1 MNNDPIGPISNVE
14 KGLGGINRQ
23 LDSTIT
29 KLQKL
34 VGLASSTFTGIK
46 QVMGTGVGQG
56 TPLALGTSNAQF
68 SNGTGASA
76 TNNNMPWAYS
86 PKGAATIG
94 GVQLA
99 LGVAGAGYAALPGLA
114 DVMPRTVGRYQAMA
128 RMPGVSAATLQ
139 SMSFNAIKGGIT
151 GRNEDI
157 AAMNMLVNG
166 YGMIGKANFTQSMQ
180 EVKGAALGYGMANAT
195 AAQAIGSMHTG
206 ATSGSLYQYGISTL
220 DVKTGKTR
228 PMDQIAKQIYS
239 LVMGNR
245 KLTPAQLEFSMRE
258 GTLNKTINDLVTD
271 PAANQIVRNMMT
283 PISQGKDASLLNQ
296 TGSGNPLT
304 NTAYK
309 IATSQASVADATAP
323 GLTKGYELAATGI
336 AKLNKSLEGTPE
348 SILKMKGAI
357 DAVANSNLG
366 SAISSLVSGITGA
379 IATIAGA
386 ALLRGAVGRATASA
400 AAQAAESTG
409 SKVVVRAGGI
419 VAKKVATKGAVTAA
433 EKVAGKVAL
442 GAAGKAVPILGGAYA
457 GYTGQGFLQSVG
469 TSAAVAGAFGA
480 MAGPE
485 AIIPAAVIGGTLDAV
500 GWIGGNLVKSF
511 KSMMATSNNAPTTAG
526 PNQSGLGLPTNADQT
541 LVNELSAAGFSGQ
554 SLITAYGVA
563 KAESGGNASA
573 YNPTGLDKSYG
584 LFQINMENN
593 DPRNPNMGKKRN
605 DAYLKKYKSIG
616 YTGPESLKDPNINA
630 KIAFDLSKGGTNFD
644 PWSTYKSGS
653 YLNQLTPGGTA
664 TAAGPQTVNVYL
676 TISKASD
683 AEAVAFAKKVKDILS
698 KDKTLSAI
706 GSK

>member
-68 SNGTGASA
+68 SSGTGASA
-76 TNNNMPWAYS
+76 TNTNMPWAYS

-228 PMDQIAKQIYS
+228 PMDQIAKQIYN

-296 TGSGNPLT
+296 TGPGNPLT

-400 AAQAAESTG
+400 AAQVAESTG

-419 VAKKVATKGAVTAA
+419 VAKKVATKGAVTAV
-433 EKVAGKVAL
+433 EKVAGNFAL
-442 GAAGKAVPILGGAYA
+442 GAAGKMLPIVGGAVSGAMGQSFWSSVLTSAVVGGAFAGAASGGAAAIPGAIVAGGLDAIGWLGAKAIKSMTSKPQIVQGTKSQQEWATGLLGKLGAPVTDQNLQAMTTWMAFEGGHWKNNANYNPLNTTQKENGAKSINSAGVKSYQSWDQGYQATLDTLNNGKYTNILSALRQGTDASAVLGAVNASPWGTKIPGYA
-457 GYTGQGFLQSVG
+457 GTTGG
-469 TSAAVAGAFGA
+469 
-480 MAGPE
+480 
-485 AIIPAAVIGGTLDAV
+485 
-500 GWIGGNLVKSF
+500 
-511 KSMMATSNNAPTTAG
+511 TTAG
-526 PNQSGLGLPTNADQT
+526 G
-541 LVNELSAAGFSGQ
+541 
-554 SLITAYGVA
+554 
-563 KAESGGNASA
+563 
-573 YNPTGLDKSYG
+573 
-584 LFQINMENN
+584 
-593 DPRNPNMGKKRN
+593 
-605 DAYLKKYKSIG
+605 
-616 YTGPESLKDPNINA
+616 
-630 KIAFDLSKGGTNFD
+630 
-644 PWSTYKSGS
+644 
-653 YLNQLTPGGTA
+653 
-664 TAAGPQTVNVYL
+664 QTVNINL

-683 AEAVAFAKKVKDILS
+683 AEAVAFAKKVKDILM

>member
-46 QVMGTGVGQG
+46 QVMGMGVGQG
-56 TPLALGTSNAQF
+56 TPLVLGTSNAQF
-68 SNGTGASA
+68 SSGTGAPTA
-76 TNNNMPWAYS
+76 GGMMPWAYS

-94 GVQLA
+94 GVQLG

-114 DVMPRTVGRYQAMA
+114 DVMPRTVGRYQAIA

-139 SMSFNAIKGGIT
+139 SMSFNAIRGGIT

-195 AAQAIGSMHTG
+195 AAQGIGSMHTG

-271 PAANQIVRNMMT
+271 PAANQMIRNMMT
-283 PISQGKDASLLNQ
+283 PISQGKDASLLDQ

-366 SAISSLVSGITGA
+366 SAISSLVAGITGA
-379 IATIAGA
+379 VATIAGA
-386 ALLRGAVGRATASA
+386 ALLRGALGRAAASA
-400 AAQAAESTG
+400 AAQAAESAGT
-409 SKVVVRAGGI
+409 KVVVRAGGI
-419 VAKKVATKGAVTAA
+419 VAKKVATKGAVVAA

-442 GAAGKAVPILGGAYA
+442 GAAGKAVPILGGVYA
-457 GYTGQGFLQSVG
+457 GATGQNFFTSVG

-485 AIIPAAVIGGTLDAV
+485 AIIPAALVGGALDAV
-500 GWIGGNLVKSF
+500 GWIAGKAIKSMTSKPPVVQGTKSQQEWAVGLLGKLGAPVTDQNLQAMTTWMAFEGGHWKNNANYNPLNTTQKESGAKSINSAGVKSYQ
-511 KSMMATSNNAPTTAG
+511 SWDQGYQATLDTLNNG
-526 PNQSGLGLPTNADQT
+526 KYTNI
-541 LVNELSAAGFSGQ
+541 LSALKQGTDASAVLG
-554 SLITAYGVA
+554 AV
-563 KAESGGNASA
+563 NAS
-573 YNPTGLDKSYG
+573 PWGTK
-584 LFQINMENN
+584 I
-593 DPRNPNMGKKRN
+593 P
-605 DAYLKKYKSIG
+605 G
-616 YTGPESLKDPNINA
+616 YAGTTNSVNA
-630 KIAFDLSKGGTNFD
+630 GG
-644 PWSTYKSGS
+644 
-653 YLNQLTPGGTA
+653 
-664 TAAGPQTVNVYL
+664 QTVNINL
-676 TISKASD
+676 TISRASD
-683 AEAVAFAKKVKDILS
+683 AEAVAFAKKVKDILM
-698 KDKTLSAI
+698 KDRTLAAI